1 MPETKYNSKVVYF
14 GEVLMDLT
22 GDTITPADVINKK
35 TFHDKTGA
43 PKTGTCT
50 FDADTK
56 DATATA
62 AEILLGKTAYAN
74 GSKVTGSMPNKGAV
88 EGYINDKTQPYM
100 IPAGYHDGSGSVG
113 IAAAEATKLIG
124 SNIKSGV
131 EILGVTGTYAGEL
144 TKGQTKTVTPTKDGF
159 TVVQDEGYDY
169 LASVV
174 VNPIPYSVADN
185 PAGGQTVTI
194 GV

>member
-1 MPETKYNSKVVYF
+1 MSKTKYNSKVVYF

-22 GDTITPADVINKK
+22 SDTVEPSKLLEGFTA
-35 TFHDKTGA
+35 HDKSGA
-43 PKTGTCT
+43 PIVGTST
-50 FDADTK
+50 FDADTQ

-62 AEILLGKTAYAN
+62 AEILKDKTAYIK
-74 GSKVTGSMPNKGAV
+74 GTKVTGTMPNNGAV

-100 IPAGYHDGSGSVG
+100 IPAGYHDGAGSVG
-113 IAAAEATKLIG
+113 IASAEAVKIIA

-159 TVVQDEGYDY
+159 TAVQDEGYDY

-174 VNPIPYSVADN
+174 VNPIPYAVTDN
-185 PAGGQTVTI
+185 TAGGQTVTI
-194 GV
+194 G

>member
-1 MPETKYNSKVVYF
+1 MPETKHVSKVVYF
-14 GEVLMDLT
+14 GETLIDLT
-22 GDTITPADVINKK
+22 NDTVEPSKLLKGFTA
-35 TFHDKTGA
+35 HDKSGS
-43 PKTGTCT
+43 PITGTST
-50 FDADTK
+50 FDADTH

-62 AEILLGKTAYAN
+62 AEILKTKTAYVKGA
-74 GSKVTGSMPNKGAV
+74 KVTGSMPNNGAV

-100 IPAGYHDGSGSVG
+100 IPVGYHDGSGSVG
-113 IAAAEATKLIG
+113 IASAEAAKLIG

-174 VNPIPYSVADN
+174 VNPIPYAVTDN
-185 PAGGQTVTI
+185 TAGGQTVTI
-194 GV
+194 G

>member
-1 MPETKYNSKVVYF
+1 MPDTKYVSKVVYF
-14 GEVLMDLT
+14 GDTLIDLT
-22 GDTITPADVINKK
+22 NDTVEASKLLSGFTA
-35 TFHDKTGA
+35 HDKSGA
-43 PKTGTCT
+43 PITGTCT
-50 FDADTK
+50 FDSNTQ

-62 AEILLGKTAYAN
+62 AEILKSKTAYVK
-74 GSKVTGSMPNKGAV
+74 GTKVTGSMPNNGAV
-88 EGYINDKTQPYM
+88 EGYISDKTQPYT

-113 IAAAEATKLIG
+113 IASAEAAKLIG

-131 EILGVTGTYAGEL
+131 SILGVTGTYAGEL

-174 VNPIPYSVADN
+174 VNPIPYAVTDN
-185 PAGGQTVTI
+185 TAGGQTVTI
-194 GV
+194 G

>member
-1 MPETKYNSKVVYF
+1 MPKTKYNSKVVYF

-22 GDTITPADVINKK
+22 SDTVEPSKLLEGFTA
-35 TFHDKTGA
+35 HDKSGA
-43 PKTGTCT
+43 PIVGTST
-50 FDADTK
+50 FDADTQ

-62 AEILLGKTAYAN
+62 AEILKDKTAYIK
-74 GSKVTGSMPNKGAV
+74 GTKVTGSMPNNGAV

-100 IPAGYHDGSGSVG
+100 IPAGYHDGAGSVG
-113 IAAAEATKLIG
+113 IASAEAAKIIA

-131 EILGVTGTYAGEL
+131 EILGVTGTYAGDL

-174 VNPIPYSVADN
+174 VNPIPYAVTDN
-185 PAGGQTVTI
+185 TAGGQTVTI
-194 GV
+194 G